1 MNRDTLGNLEQW
13 DSVLEQLDEWKRMGQ
28 LDSHQ
33 EELLWL
39 LRYPGNWRLREAALE
54 MSALLQAPTEEL
66 IRQASNVM
74 TNENLYQEV
83 RILAAETLA
92 ALLLNERKHGS
103 VTLPVDNEVRERMK
117 ALLTS
122 AQSPVMHV
130 ALRDMLSR
138 IE

>member
-1 MNRDTLGNLEQW
+1 MNRDTLDNLEQW
-13 DSVLEQLDEWKRMGQ
+13 DSVLEQLDEWKRMGR

-54 MSALLQAPTEEL
+54 MSALLQAPTAEL
-66 IRQASNVM
+66 IRQASNIM

-92 ALLLNERKHGS
+92 ALLLNERKRGS
-103 VTLPVDNEVRERMK
+103 ITVPVDNEVRERMK
-117 ALLTS
+117 ALLAS